1 MLRKMKREKV
11 SPAVI
16 RRLPRY
22 YRNLEELSLA
32 GTVRISSKA
41 LSAAMGITASQIRQ
55 DLSCFGEFGLQG
67 YGYNVE
73 NLRREIGE
81 ILGVNN
87 GYRAILLGAGNLG
100 QALMVNFHFERCGFT
115 LEAAFDTDPALVG
128 TVLADIPVLDVKEL
142 DAYLR
147 THKTDVAVLTVPGPA
162 AQDLAQR
169 LSAAGVGGI
178 WNFTNME
185 LAVPDTTAVENVHFA
200 DSLLTLS
207 YMI

>member
-1 MLRKMKREKV
+1 MKREKV
-11 SPAVI
+11 STAVI

-22 YRNLEELSLA
+22 YRNLEELSQA

-41 LSAAMGITASQIRQ
+41 LSASMGITASQIRQ

-81 ILGVNN
+81 ILGV
-87 GYRAILLGAGNLG
+87 GRGHRAILLGAGNLG
-100 QALMVNFHFERCGFT
+100 RALMENFRFDRCGFS
-115 LEAAFDTDPALVG
+115 LEAAFDTDPALIG
-128 TVLADIPVLDVKEL
+128 TELAGVQVLDVAEL
-142 DAYLR
+142 ETYLAA
-147 THKTDVAVLTVPGPA
+147 HGADVAVLTVPGPA
-162 AQDLAQR
+162 AQALARRLAQ
-169 LSAAGVGGI
+169 AGVGGV

-185 LAVPDTTAVENVHFA
+185 LDVPGPTAVENVHFA

-207 YMI
+207 YMISKG